1 MVRGSRKSHKPSESE
16 IAENLGTDMEWRAN
30 WRGLDHSGEAE
41 RAKQM
46 LKVGGRKPAFHKPGE
61 RK

>member
-1 MVRGSRKSHKPSESE
+1 MGRGSRKPKPPTTAE
-16 IAENLGTDMEWRAN
+16 IAENLGSDMEWRAN

-46 LKVGGRKPAFHKPGE
+46 LQVGGRKPAFHKPGE